1 MTNEPSVTDLAAW
14 GDAELLDARID
25 RLAFDG
31 DWDGLLELR
40 NLCRTALERG
50 QQLWPVAAR
59 AEYRLALE
67 APARWAGPLCEPGAG
82 RFAPGPLAEVAA
94 ATHDWADLAPHVP
107 PGPGAAHVAH
117 ERVLR
122 GEDLTGDESIDRSVI
137 DVPLVL
143 QPWEPRYPL
152 AEYEVS
158 EARFPAPAVAGAG
171 AGGAVDLAGRTATS
185 VEDRDVVEAL
195 VELARPWS
203 VESNGRAEAVAV
215 EGEAPDAIAAFGVR
229 DVVLRQ
235 VSPAE
240 AMAHMAW
247 TGASGGAY
255 GRRRGMAAG
264 RFAAWWAAAA
274 FCGMTDAWPVPP
286 EELGEAITELRW
298 YLWDSRVPSTGW
310 SLRLAVD
317 DPADGLAWALTATDS
332 T

>member
-1 MTNEPSVTDLAAW
+1 MTDEPSVADLAAW

-25 RLAFDG
+25 RLAFDQ

-40 NLCRTALERG
+40 NLCRSALERG
-50 QQLWPVAAR
+50 HQLWPVAAR

-67 APARWAGPLCEPGAG
+67 APAAWAGPLCEPGAG

-94 ATHDWADLAPHVP
+94 ATHDWHELAPHLPV
-107 PGPGAAHVAH
+107 GPGAAHVAH

-122 GEDLTGDESIDRSVI
+122 GDDLTDDDTIDRSVI

-143 QPWEPRYPL
+143 QPWEPDYPL
-152 AEYEVS
+152 AEYEVA
-158 EARFPAPAVAGAG
+158 EARFPAPTAPTGGGDVDLS
-171 AGGAVDLAGRTATS
+171 GGAPTS
-185 VEDRDVVEAL
+185 VTDRDVVEAL

-229 DVVLRQ
+229 DVTVWQ
-235 VSPAE
+235 VSAAE

-247 TGASGGAY
+247 TAASGGAY

-274 FCGMTDAWPVPP
+274 LCGTTDAWPVPP
-286 EELGEAITELRW
+286 EELGEAISELRW

-317 DPADGLAWALTATDS
+317 DPADGLAWALTASDS

>member
-1 MTNEPSVTDLAAW
+1 MTNEPSVADLASW

-50 QQLWPVAAR
+50 HQLWPVAAR

-94 ATHDWADLAPHVP
+94 ATHDWLDLAPHLP

-122 GEDLTGDESIDRSVI
+122 GEDLTHDESIDRSVI
-137 DVPLVL
+137 DLPLVL
-143 QPWEPRYPL
+143 QPWEPQYPL

-158 EARFPAPAVAGAG
+158 EARFPAPQLPSAPGARIALPAAGSAF
-171 AGGAVDLAGRTATS
+171 
-185 VEDRDVVEAL
+185 EDREVVEAL
-195 VELARPWS
+195 VDLARTWT

-215 EGEAPDAIAAFGVR
+215 EGTAEHAVAAFGLR
-229 DVVLRQ
+229 EARLTPLSAADVM
-235 VSPAE
+235 S
-240 AMAHMAW
+240 HFAW
-247 TGASGGAY
+247 TAASGGAY

-264 RFAAWWAAAA
+264 RFSAWWAAASLS
-274 FCGMTDAWPVPP
+274 GMIDDWPVAPD
-286 EELGEAITELRW
+286 ELGQAIGELRW
-298 YLWDSRVPSTGW
+298 FVWDNGMPSIGW